1 MAYSSGGLI
10 QATDYNSRVTNI
22 NDIWG
27 TGSGSNGYGQSTT
40 LSTVTGGTT
49 TVSATQWATLIARL
63 DSMRTHQS
71 GSGSGITQPTA
82 GGVVTYLSTVDTQLA
97 SIVTNKLTAAT
108 RGTATLIGNPQM
120 SSATTWQTTA
130 TKEYYTTVGSSSD
143 TVRYYFNAGG
153 QLYCYLTLTGGGT
166 TKATDWNTFLTTTV
180 GTITLGSNYCS
191 RSGTGGDNLTQNT
204 STGFHNLTTTYQT
217 LFNIGSTSAT
227 ADYGANSILI
237 EAKLGGAIG
246 AASSNLVYFKVTL
259 TDAAA
264 DSFNDT
270 IIGTVNMYAGYTP
283 PEVVNLTNTWG
294 TPTATTVTNTQ
305 S

>member
-82 GGVVTYLSTVDTQLA
+82 GNVVTYLSAVDTQLA
-97 SIVTNKLTAAT
+97 SIVTNKLAAAT

-120 SSATTWQTTA
+120 TSATTWQTTA
-130 TKEYYTTVGSSSD
+130 TKEYYTTVGASAD

-204 STGFHNLTTTYQT
+204 SVGFHNLTTTYQT

-227 ADYGANSILI
+227 ADYGLNSCLI

-246 AASSNLVYFKVTL
+246 AASSNLVYFKFTL
-259 TDAAA
+259 TDTAA

-270 IIGTVNMYAGYTP
+270 IIGTVNVFSGRTA
-283 PEVVNLTNTWG
+283 PEVVNLTDSWG
-294 TPTATTVTNTQ
+294 TLTATTVTNTQ

>member
-1 MAYSSGGLI
+1 MTYSSGGLI
-10 QATDYNSRVTNI
+10 QAADYNDRANNLNSY
-22 NDIWG
+22 WG

-40 LSTVTGGTT
+40 LSTVSAAD
-49 TVSATQWATLIARL
+49 TVSATNWATMIARL
-63 DSMRTHQS
+63 DSLRNHQS
-71 GSGSGITQPTA
+71 GTTSGITQPTA
-82 GGVVTYLSTVDTQLA
+82 GGVITYLSAIDTQLA
-97 SIVTNKLTAAT
+97 TITTNKLLANT
-108 RGTATLIGNPQM
+108 RGSNTLLGNPQM
-120 SSATTWQTTA
+120 TNATTWQTTA
-130 TKEYYTTVGSSSD
+130 TKEYYTTVGSSAN
-143 TVRYYFNAGG
+143 TVRWYFNAGG
-153 QLYCYLTLTGGGT
+153 LLYCYLTLTGGGT
-166 TKATDWNTFLTTTV
+166 TKATDWNTFLINTV
-180 GTITLGSNYCS
+180 GTIIIGSNFCS

-204 STGFHNLTTTYQT
+204 GVGFHNLTTTYQT

-227 ADYGANSILI
+227 ADYGLNSCLI

-246 AASSNLVYFKVTL
+246 AASSNLVYIKFTL

-270 IIGTVNMYAGYTP
+270 IIGTVNLFSGYTP